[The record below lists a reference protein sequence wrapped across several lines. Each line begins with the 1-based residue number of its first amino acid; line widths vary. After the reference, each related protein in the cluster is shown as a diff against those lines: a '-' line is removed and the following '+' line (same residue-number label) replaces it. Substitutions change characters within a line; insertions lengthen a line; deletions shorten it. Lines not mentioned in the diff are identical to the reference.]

1 MAATTKLIVYND
13 VLRELGSHPLTS
25 TSDVNGGTRL
35 QELNGAF
42 DHAVEYMLSRVDW
55 NFARRR
61 ATLTGVAD
69 TSVSPYTY
77 RYARPSDFL
86 RKLWIKTAADD
97 EFQIEHAEVGAVV
110 YGFATSALI
119 EYMSDTAANYDPANW
134 PPQFTRCV
142 VLYLALL
149 TGPKL
154 GRTGDDDA
162 KAWYQKLDI
171 ATADAER
178 IEALY
183 TPSVSIA
190 TERAPVMR
198 RAMEF
203 IGQQLAGS
211 VAVHAH
217 TDQLRWHMNR
227 SWANAVKYVLSQ
239 AAWNFASK
247 RVLFENGEDAET
259 SIPSDTVSGITE
271 GYSFGTATETEA
283 VPLAGFTYG
292 YSLPADFLHKIWIKA
307 DVNADYETSHQQLG
321 AYIFTNVDPAVMEYV
336 AYDTFTQ
343 DPDNW
348 PVLFLEA
355 VAAYLA
361 LIVTPEVMIEE
372 TGKGKS
378 RVNVSQLRDKL
389 ETNYMRKLSDA
400 KIKDAI
406 QQEPKTIP
414 LGRFARARFGS
425 IGTTSIRRY
434 N

>member
-13 VLRELGSHPLTS
+13 VLRELGSHPLSS

-42 DHAVEYMLSRVDW
+42 DHAVEYMLARVDW

-69 TSVSPYTY
+69 TAVSPYTY
-77 RYARPSDFL
+77 RYARPSDYL
-86 RKLWIKTAADD
+86 RKLWIKSAADD
-97 EFQIEHAEVGAVV
+97 DFQVEHAEVGAVF

-119 EYMSDTAANYDPANW
+119 EYMSDHADNYEPANW

-149 TGPKL
+149 VGPKL
-154 GRTGDDDA
+154 ARTGDDDA
-162 KAWYQKLDI
+162 KAWYGKLDI
-171 ATADAER
+171 ALADAER

-183 TPSVSIA
+183 TPSVSIS
-190 TERAPVMR
+190 TDRLPVMR
-198 RAMEF
+198 RAIEF
-203 IGQQLAGS
+203 LGQQLAGS
-211 VAVHAH
+211 AAVHAQ

-247 RVLFENGEDAET
+247 RAVYSNGADADSVVPT
-259 SIPSDTVSGITE
+259 DSVAGIIE
-271 GYSFGTATETEA
+271 GYSSGTASTDDQA
-283 VPLAGFTYG
+283 ISGFSYG
-292 YSLPADFLHKIWIKA
+292 YELPTDFLHKIWIKS
-307 DVNADYETSHQQLG
+307 DVNSDYEVTHQIMG
-321 AYIFTNVDPAVMEYV
+321 GYILTDADPAVMEYI
-336 AYDTFTQ
+336 AYDSYSQ

-348 PVLFLEA
+348 PVLFMET

-361 LIVTPEVMIEE
+361 LIVTPEVVIEDA
-372 TGKGKS
+372 GKGKS
-378 RVNVSQLRDKL
+378 RVNVSQIRDKL
-389 ETNYMRKLSDA
+389 EANYMRKLSDA

>member
-1 MAATTKLIVYND
+1 MASTTKLIVYND
-13 VLRELGSHPLTS
+13 TLRELGSHPLSS

-42 DHAVEYMLSRVDW
+42 DHAVEYMLARVDW

-69 TSVSPYTY
+69 TSLSPYTY
-77 RYARPSDFL
+77 RYARPSDYL
-86 RKLWIKTAADD
+86 RKLWIKSAADD
-97 EFQIEHAEVGAVV
+97 DFQVEHAEVGAVF
-110 YGFATSALI
+110 YGFATTALI
-119 EYMSDTAANYDPANW
+119 EYMSDHADNYEPANW

-142 VLYLALL
+142 VLYLAMLV
-149 TGPKL
+149 GPKL

-171 ATADAER
+171 ALADAER

-183 TPSVSIA
+183 TPSVSIS
-190 TERAPVMR
+190 TDRLPVMR
-198 RAMEF
+198 RAIEF
-203 IGQQLAGS
+203 LGQQLVGS
-211 VAVHAH
+211 PAIHAQ

-227 SWANAVKYVLSQ
+227 SWVNAVKYVLSQ
-239 AAWNFASK
+239 AAWNFATK
-247 RVLFENGEDAET
+247 RAVFDNGDDADSVVPT
-259 SIPSDTVSGITE
+259 DSVAGIIE
-271 GYSFGTATETEA
+271 GYSVGTATSDDISI
-283 VPLAGFTYG
+283 AGFAYG
-292 YSLPADFLHKIWIKA
+292 YPLPDNFLHKIWIKA
-307 DVNADYETSHQQLG
+307 DVHSDYETSHQIMKD
-321 AYIFTNVDPAVMEYV
+321 YIFTDTDTAIMEYV
-336 AYDTFTQ
+336 AYDDWIA

-348 PVLFLEA
+348 PVLFMET

-361 LIVTPEVMIEE
+361 LIVTPEVVIEE

-389 ETNYMRKLSDA
+389 EATYMRKLSDA